1 MQWYY
6 PVNLK
11 AWVRRVVALRSV
23 VLLIA
28 VMALAV
34 TEFRFD
40 WIERFVGIY
49 LLTTNGS
56 RPESGAIWD
65 QGHQID
71 SARRVLTQYM
81 SQVQTVQ
88 REARRA
94 ASLGQVVSGIDA
106 SQGAMISADHFIE
119 LYLKL
124 PPVLSHEIISPFTLL
139 AQINSGKWQRAFF
152 EQQDQHLA
160 VYLLDDHNQVLDRLA
175 IGPDMLGH
183 MQRGEVAIQTSLYH
197 LADFAAH
204 IYPAA
209 EFFTA
214 LNSLPESTRKGVI
227 AEPEQLLR
235 ISGRIVRVGI
245 SNRAFGET
253 VDLGFEVEDLDHAK
267 VILVQG
273 LTDDVRRLIAVLER
287 GPSGYWTDHTEE
299 MP

>member
-11 AWVRRVVALRSV
+11 AWAQRVVALRSII
-23 VLLIA
+23 L
-28 VMALAV
+28 VMLALALAV

-40 WIERFVGIY
+40 WIERLAGHY
-49 LLTTNGS
+49 LAATNAG

-65 QGHQID
+65 QGRQTD
-71 SARRVLTQYM
+71 SAREELSRYM

-88 REARRA
+88 REVRRA
-94 ASLGQVVSGIDA
+94 TSLGQVVTGIEA
-106 SQGAMISADHFIE
+106 NQGAMISAEHFIE

-139 AQINSGKWQRAFF
+139 TYANNGKWQRTFF
-152 EQQDQHLA
+152 EQQDRQLA
-160 VYLLDDHNQVLDRLA
+160 VYMLDGHSQVLHRLV
-175 IGPDMLGH
+175 IGQAMLGH
-183 MQRGEVAIQTSLYH
+183 IQRGEVAIQTSLYH

-214 LNSLPESTRKGVI
+214 LNSLPESARKRI
-227 AEPEQLLR
+227 LAEPEDLLR

-245 SNRAFGET
+245 SDRAFGDT
-253 VDLGFEVEDLDHAK
+253 VDIGFEVEDLDHAK

-273 LTDDVRRLIAVLER
+273 RVDDVQRLMAVLEGR
-287 GPSGYWTDHTEE
+287 PSDRWFDERKE
-299 MP
+299 VP